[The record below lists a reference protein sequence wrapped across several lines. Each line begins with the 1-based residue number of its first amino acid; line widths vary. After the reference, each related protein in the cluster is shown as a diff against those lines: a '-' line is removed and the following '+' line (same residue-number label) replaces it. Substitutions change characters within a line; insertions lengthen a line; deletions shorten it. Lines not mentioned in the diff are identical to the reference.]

1 MLKKVM
7 IMLLM
12 ICSLFLFG
20 CGKEENNDSNKNN
33 ITYTNKFECIREYKL
48 TKDQVF
54 YATKEEPLN
63 GEKGDAVNVTYTR
76 SYDFDKNGDK
86 LLKYYDITTYDYI
99 LDYDMDKTYKLL
111 NKYIDSLKKDNSKS
125 KILTVPFFIASDNII
140 ISSLGPKIK
149 FKYEI
154 IDNVKGKIK
163 TKVTD
168 FGVNNALVEMYF
180 ELEIGYLVVIPMNKK
195 ESVLKT
201 EILISSKIINGKV
214 PTFYGKNI
222 FKESSISTSN

>member
-1 MLKKVM
+1 MKLKERLKRKYY
-7 IMLLM
+7 ILITFL
-12 ICSLFLFG
+12 ISLFLFIIIFSLYS
-20 CGKEENNDSNKNN
+20 KKLNPKLNDYIDFLVKDEIYKKVIKSNNFITNEEVNDILYIDKNDSNE
-33 ITYTNKFECIREYKL
+33 IVY
-48 TKDQVF
+48 
-54 YATKEEPLN
+54 
-63 GEKGDAVNVTYTR
+63 
-76 SYDFDKNGDK
+76 
-86 LLKYYDITTYDYI
+86 
-99 LDYDMDKTYKLL
+99 LDYDIDKTYKLL
-111 NKYIDSLKKDNSKS
+111 NKYIESLKKDNSKS
-125 KILTVPFFIASDNII
+125 KILTVPLFIASDNII

-222 FKESSISTSN
+222 FKENGVSTSN

>member
-1 MLKKVM
+1 MKLKERLKRKYY
-7 IMLLM
+7 ILITFL
-12 ICSLFLFG
+12 ISLFLFIIIFSLYS
-20 CGKEENNDSNKNN
+20 KKLNPKLNDYIDFLVKDEIYKKVIKSNNFITNEEVNDILYIDKNDSNE
-33 ITYTNKFECIREYKL
+33 IVY
-48 TKDQVF
+48 
-54 YATKEEPLN
+54 
-63 GEKGDAVNVTYTR
+63 
-76 SYDFDKNGDK
+76 
-86 LLKYYDITTYDYI
+86 
-99 LDYDMDKTYKLL
+99 LDYNMDKTYKLL
-111 NKYIDSLKKDNSKS
+111 NKYIESLKKDNSKS
-125 KILTVPFFIASDNII
+125 KILTVPLFIASDNII

-222 FKESSISTSN
+222 FKESGVSTSN

>member
-1 MLKKVM
+1 MKLKERLKRKYY
-7 IMLLM
+7 ILITFL
-12 ICSLFLFG
+12 ISLFLFIIIFSLYS
-20 CGKEENNDSNKNN
+20 KKLNPKLNDYIDFLVKDEIYKKVIKSNNFITNEEVNDILYIDKNDSNE
-33 ITYTNKFECIREYKL
+33 IEY
-48 TKDQVF
+48 
-54 YATKEEPLN
+54 
-63 GEKGDAVNVTYTR
+63 
-76 SYDFDKNGDK
+76 
-86 LLKYYDITTYDYI
+86 
-99 LDYDMDKTYKLL
+99 LDYNMDKTYKLL
-111 NKYIDSLKKDNSKS
+111 NKYIESLKKDNSKS

-140 ISSLGPKIK
+140 ISSLGPKVK

-154 IDNVKGKIK
+154 MNNVKGKIK

-201 EILISSKIINGKV
+201 EILISSKVINGKV

>member
-1 MLKKVM
+1 MKLKERLKRKYYILITFLISFFLFIIIFSLYSKKLNPKLNDYIDFLVKDEIYKKV
-7 IMLLM
+7 IKSNNF
-12 ICSLFLFG
+12 ITN
-20 CGKEENNDSNKNN
+20 EEVNDILYIDKNDSNE
-33 ITYTNKFECIREYKL
+33 IVY
-48 TKDQVF
+48 
-54 YATKEEPLN
+54 
-63 GEKGDAVNVTYTR
+63 
-76 SYDFDKNGDK
+76 
-86 LLKYYDITTYDYI
+86 
-99 LDYDMDKTYKLL
+99 LDYDIDKTYKLL

-222 FKESSISTSN
+222 FKESGVSTSN

>member
-1 MLKKVM
+1 MFIIIFSLYSKKLNPKLNDYIDFLVKDEIYKKV
-7 IMLLM
+7 IKSNNF
-12 ICSLFLFG
+12 ITN
-20 CGKEENNDSNKNN
+20 EEVND
-33 ITYTNKFECIREYKL
+33 ILYI
-48 TKDQVF
+48 
-54 YATKEEPLN
+54 
-63 GEKGDAVNVTYTR
+63 
-76 SYDFDKNGDK
+76 DKNK
-86 LLKYYDITTYDYI
+86 SNEIVY
-99 LDYDMDKTYKLL
+99 LDYDIDKTYKLL

-222 FKESSISTSN
+222 FKESGVSTSN

>member
-1 MLKKVM
+1 MKLKERLKRKYY
-7 IMLLM
+7 ILITFL
-12 ICSLFLFG
+12 ISLFLFIIIFSLYS
-20 CGKEENNDSNKNN
+20 KKLNPKLNDYIDFLVKDEIYKKVIKSNNFITNEEVNDILYIDKNDSNE
-33 ITYTNKFECIREYKL
+33 IVY
-48 TKDQVF
+48 
-54 YATKEEPLN
+54 
-63 GEKGDAVNVTYTR
+63 
-76 SYDFDKNGDK
+76 
-86 LLKYYDITTYDYI
+86 
-99 LDYDMDKTYKLL
+99 LDYDIDKTYKLL

-222 FKESSISTSN
+222 FKESSVSTSN

>member
-1 MLKKVM
+1 MKLKERLKRKYY
-7 IMLLM
+7 ILITFL
-12 ICSLFLFG
+12 ISLFLFIIIFSLYS
-20 CGKEENNDSNKNN
+20 KKLNPKLNDYIDFLVKDEIYKKVIKSNNFVTNEEVND
-33 ITYTNKFECIREYKL
+33 ILYI
-48 TKDQVF
+48 
-54 YATKEEPLN
+54 
-63 GEKGDAVNVTYTR
+63 
-76 SYDFDKNGDK
+76 DKNK
-86 LLKYYDITTYDYI
+86 SNEIVY
-99 LDYDMDKTYKLL
+99 LDYDIDKTYKLL
-111 NKYIDSLKKDNSKS
+111 NKYIDSLKKDNSQS

-222 FKESSISTSN
+222 FKESGVSTSN

>member
-1 MLKKVM
+1 MFIIIFSLYSKKLNPKLNDYIDFLVKDEIYKKV
-7 IMLLM
+7 IKSNNF
-12 ICSLFLFG
+12 ITN
-20 CGKEENNDSNKNN
+20 EEVND
-33 ITYTNKFECIREYKL
+33 ILYI
-48 TKDQVF
+48 
-54 YATKEEPLN
+54 
-63 GEKGDAVNVTYTR
+63 
-76 SYDFDKNGDK
+76 DKNK
-86 LLKYYDITTYDYI
+86 SNEIVY
-99 LDYDMDKTYKLL
+99 LDYDIDKTYKLL
-111 NKYIDSLKKDNSKS
+111 NKYIESLKKDNSKS

-222 FKESSISTSN
+222 FKESGVSTSN

>member
-1 MLKKVM
+1 MKLKERLKRKYY
-7 IMLLM
+7 ILITFL
-12 ICSLFLFG
+12 ISLFLFIIIFSLYS
-20 CGKEENNDSNKNN
+20 KKLNPKLNDYIDFLVKDEIYKKVIKSNNFITNEEVND
-33 ITYTNKFECIREYKL
+33 ILYI
-48 TKDQVF
+48 
-54 YATKEEPLN
+54 
-63 GEKGDAVNVTYTR
+63 
-76 SYDFDKNGDK
+76 DKNK
-86 LLKYYDITTYDYI
+86 SNEIVY
-99 LDYDMDKTYKLL
+99 LDYDIDKTYKLL
-111 NKYIDSLKKDNSKS
+111 NKYIESLKKDNSKS

-180 ELEIGYLVVIPMNKK
+180 ELEIGYLVVIPMNKI

-201 EILISSKIINGKV
+201 EILISSKIINGKI
-214 PTFYGKNI
+214 PTFYGKKI
-222 FKESSISTSN
+222 FKESSVSTSN

>member
-1 MLKKVM
+1 MKLKERLKRKYY
-7 IMLLM
+7 ILITFL
-12 ICSLFLFG
+12 ISLFLFIIIFSLYS
-20 CGKEENNDSNKNN
+20 KKLNPKLNDYIDFLVKNEIYKKVIKSNNFITNEEVND
-33 ITYTNKFECIREYKL
+33 ILYI
-48 TKDQVF
+48 
-54 YATKEEPLN
+54 
-63 GEKGDAVNVTYTR
+63 
-76 SYDFDKNGDK
+76 DKNK
-86 LLKYYDITTYDYI
+86 SNEIVY

-222 FKESSISTSN
+222 FKESGVSTSN

>member
-1 MLKKVM
+1 MKLKERLKRKYY
-7 IMLLM
+7 ISITFL
-12 ICSLFLFG
+12 ISLFLFIIIFSLYS
-20 CGKEENNDSNKNN
+20 KKLNPKLNDYIDFLVKDEIYKKVIKSNNFITNEEVND
-33 ITYTNKFECIREYKL
+33 ILYI
-48 TKDQVF
+48 
-54 YATKEEPLN
+54 
-63 GEKGDAVNVTYTR
+63 
-76 SYDFDKNGDK
+76 DKNK
-86 LLKYYDITTYDYI
+86 SNEIVY
-99 LDYDMDKTYKLL
+99 LDYDIDKTYKLL

-222 FKESSISTSN
+222 FKESSVSTSN

>member
-1 MLKKVM
+1 MKLKERLKRKYY
-7 IMLLM
+7 ILITFL
-12 ICSLFLFG
+12 ISLFLFIIIFSLYS
-20 CGKEENNDSNKNN
+20 KKLNPKLNDYIDFLVKDEIYKKVIKSNNFITNEEVND
-33 ITYTNKFECIREYKL
+33 ILYI
-48 TKDQVF
+48 
-54 YATKEEPLN
+54 
-63 GEKGDAVNVTYTR
+63 
-76 SYDFDKNGDK
+76 DKNK
-86 LLKYYDITTYDYI
+86 SNEIVY
-99 LDYDMDKTYKLL
+99 LDYDIDKTYKLL
-111 NKYIDSLKKDNSKS
+111 NKYIESLKKDNSKS

-154 IDNVKGKIK
+154 IDNIKGKIK

-222 FKESSISTSN
+222 FKESGVSTSN

>member
-1 MLKKVM
+1 MKLKERLKRKYY
-7 IMLLM
+7 ILITFL
-12 ICSLFLFG
+12 ISLFLFIIIFSLYR
-20 CGKEENNDSNKNN
+20 KKLNPKLNDYIDFLVKDEIYKKVIKSINFITNEEVND
-33 ITYTNKFECIREYKL
+33 ILYI
-48 TKDQVF
+48 
-54 YATKEEPLN
+54 
-63 GEKGDAVNVTYTR
+63 
-76 SYDFDKNGDK
+76 DKNK
-86 LLKYYDITTYDYI
+86 SNEIVY
-99 LDYDMDKTYKLL
+99 LDYDIDKTYKLL
-111 NKYIDSLKKDNSKS
+111 NKYIESLKKDNSKS

-222 FKESSISTSN
+222 FKESGVSTSN

>member
-1 MLKKVM
+1 MKLKERLKRKYY
-7 IMLLM
+7 ILITFL
-12 ICSLFLFG
+12 ISLFLFIIIFSLYS
-20 CGKEENNDSNKNN
+20 KKLNPKLNDYIDFLVKDEIYKKVIKSNNFITNEEVND
-33 ITYTNKFECIREYKL
+33 ILYI
-48 TKDQVF
+48 
-54 YATKEEPLN
+54 
-63 GEKGDAVNVTYTR
+63 
-76 SYDFDKNGDK
+76 DKNK
-86 LLKYYDITTYDYI
+86 SNEIVY
-99 LDYDMDKTYKLL
+99 LDYDIDKTYKLL

-140 ISSLGPKIK
+140 ISSLGPKVK

-195 ESVLKT
+195 ESILKT

-222 FKESSISTSN
+222 FKESGVSTSN

>member
-1 MLKKVM
+1 MKLKERLKRKYY
-7 IMLLM
+7 ILITFL
-12 ICSLFLFG
+12 ISLFLFIIIFSLYS
-20 CGKEENNDSNKNN
+20 KKLNPKLNDYIDFLVKDEIYKKVIKSNNFITNEEIND
-33 ITYTNKFECIREYKL
+33 ILYI
-48 TKDQVF
+48 
-54 YATKEEPLN
+54 
-63 GEKGDAVNVTYTR
+63 
-76 SYDFDKNGDK
+76 DKNK
-86 LLKYYDITTYDYI
+86 SNEIVY
-99 LDYDMDKTYKLL
+99 LDYDIDKTYKLL

-222 FKESSISTSN
+222 FKESGVSTSN

>member
-1 MLKKVM
+1 MKLKERLKRKYY
-7 IMLLM
+7 ILITFL
-12 ICSLFLFG
+12 ISLFLFIIIFSLYS
-20 CGKEENNDSNKNN
+20 KKLNPKLNDYIDFLVKDEIYKKVIKSNNFITNEEVND
-33 ITYTNKFECIREYKL
+33 ILYI
-48 TKDQVF
+48 
-54 YATKEEPLN
+54 
-63 GEKGDAVNVTYTR
+63 
-76 SYDFDKNGDK
+76 DKN
-86 LLKYYDITTYDYI
+86 
-99 LDYDMDKTYKLL
+99 MDKTYKLL
-111 NKYIDSLKKDNSKS
+111 NKYIESLKKDNSKS
-125 KILTVPFFIASDNII
+125 KILTVPLFIASDNII

-222 FKESSISTSN
+222 FKESSVSTSN

>member
-1 MLKKVM
+1 MKLKERLKRKYY
-7 IMLLM
+7 ILITFL
-12 ICSLFLFG
+12 ISLFLFIIIFSLYS
-20 CGKEENNDSNKNN
+20 KKLNPKLNDYIDFLVKDEIYKKVIKSNNFITNEEVND
-33 ITYTNKFECIREYKL
+33 ILYI
-48 TKDQVF
+48 
-54 YATKEEPLN
+54 
-63 GEKGDAVNVTYTR
+63 
-76 SYDFDKNGDK
+76 DKNK
-86 LLKYYDITTYDYI
+86 SNEIVY
-99 LDYDMDKTYKLL
+99 LDYDIDKTYKLL
-111 NKYIDSLKKDNSKS
+111 NKYIESLKKDNSKS

-168 FGVNNALVEMYF
+168 FGVNNALIEMYF

-222 FKESSISTSN
+222 FKESSVSTSN

>member
-1 MLKKVM
+1 MKLKERLKRKYY
-7 IMLLM
+7 ILITFL
-12 ICSLFLFG
+12 ISLFLFIIIFILYSE
-20 CGKEENNDSNKNN
+20 KLNPKLNDYIDFLVKDEIYKKVIKSNNFITNEEVND
-33 ITYTNKFECIREYKL
+33 ILYI
-48 TKDQVF
+48 
-54 YATKEEPLN
+54 
-63 GEKGDAVNVTYTR
+63 
-76 SYDFDKNGDK
+76 DKNK
-86 LLKYYDITTYDYI
+86 SNEIVY
-99 LDYDMDKTYKLL
+99 LDYDIDKTYKLL

>member
-1 MLKKVM
+1 MKLKERLKRKYY
-7 IMLLM
+7 ILITFL
-12 ICSLFLFG
+12 ISLFLFIIIFSLYS
-20 CGKEENNDSNKNN
+20 KKLNPKLNDYIDFLVKDEIYKKVIKSNNFITNEEVND
-33 ITYTNKFECIREYKL
+33 ILYI
-48 TKDQVF
+48 
-54 YATKEEPLN
+54 
-63 GEKGDAVNVTYTR
+63 
-76 SYDFDKNGDK
+76 DKNK
-86 LLKYYDITTYDYI
+86 SNEIVY
-99 LDYDMDKTYKLL
+99 LDYDIDKTYKLL

-140 ISSLGPKIK
+140 ISSLGPKVK

-222 FKESSISTSN
+222 FKESGVSTSN

>member
-1 MLKKVM
+1 MKLKERLKRKYY
-7 IMLLM
+7 ILITFL
-12 ICSLFLFG
+12 ISLFLFIIIFSLYS
-20 CGKEENNDSNKNN
+20 KKLNPKLNNYIDFLVKDEIYKKVIKSNNFITNEEVNDILYIDKNDSNE
-33 ITYTNKFECIREYKL
+33 IVY
-48 TKDQVF
+48 
-54 YATKEEPLN
+54 
-63 GEKGDAVNVTYTR
+63 
-76 SYDFDKNGDK
+76 
-86 LLKYYDITTYDYI
+86 
-99 LDYDMDKTYKLL
+99 LDYNMDKTYKLL
-111 NKYIDSLKKDNSKS
+111 NKYIESLKKDNSKS

-140 ISSLGPKIK
+140 ISSLGPKVK

-154 IDNVKGKIK
+154 MNNVKGKIK

-201 EILISSKIINGKV
+201 EILISSKVINGKV

-222 FKESSISTSN
+222 FKESSVSTSN

>member
-1 MLKKVM
+1 MKLKERLKRKYY
-7 IMLLM
+7 ILITFL
-12 ICSLFLFG
+12 ISLFLFIIIFSLYS
-20 CGKEENNDSNKNN
+20 KKLNPKLNDYIDFLVKDEIYKKVIKSNNFITNEEVND
-33 ITYTNKFECIREYKL
+33 ILYI
-48 TKDQVF
+48 
-54 YATKEEPLN
+54 
-63 GEKGDAVNVTYTR
+63 
-76 SYDFDKNGDK
+76 DKNK
-86 LLKYYDITTYDYI
+86 SNEIVY
-99 LDYDMDKTYKLL
+99 LDYDIDKTYKLL
-111 NKYIDSLKKDNSKS
+111 NKYIESLKKDNSKS

-154 IDNVKGKIK
+154 IDNVKGKLK

-222 FKESSISTSN
+222 FKESSVSTSN

>member
-1 MLKKVM
+1 MKLKERLKRKYY
-7 IMLLM
+7 ILITFL
-12 ICSLFLFG
+12 ISLFLFIIIFSLYS
-20 CGKEENNDSNKNN
+20 KKLNPKLNDYIDFLVKDEIYKKVIKSNNFITNEEVND
-33 ITYTNKFECIREYKL
+33 ILYI
-48 TKDQVF
+48 
-54 YATKEEPLN
+54 
-63 GEKGDAVNVTYTR
+63 
-76 SYDFDKNGDK
+76 DKNK
-86 LLKYYDITTYDYI
+86 SNEIVY

>member
-1 MLKKVM
+1 MKLKERLKRKYY
-7 IMLLM
+7 ILITFL
-12 ICSLFLFG
+12 ISLFLFIIIFSLYS
-20 CGKEENNDSNKNN
+20 KKLNPKLNDYIDFLVKNEIYKKVIKSNNFITNEEVND
-33 ITYTNKFECIREYKL
+33 ILYI
-48 TKDQVF
+48 
-54 YATKEEPLN
+54 
-63 GEKGDAVNVTYTR
+63 
-76 SYDFDKNGDK
+76 DKNK
-86 LLKYYDITTYDYI
+86 SNEIVY
-99 LDYDMDKTYKLL
+99 LDYDIDKTYKLL

-222 FKESSISTSN
+222 FKESGVSTSN

>member
-1 MLKKVM
+1 MKLKERLKRKYY
-7 IMLLM
+7 ILITFL
-12 ICSLFLFG
+12 ISLFLFIIIFSLYS
-20 CGKEENNDSNKNN
+20 KKLNPKLNDYIDFLVKDEIYRKVIKSNNFITNEEVNDILYIDKNDSNE
-33 ITYTNKFECIREYKL
+33 IVY
-48 TKDQVF
+48 
-54 YATKEEPLN
+54 
-63 GEKGDAVNVTYTR
+63 
-76 SYDFDKNGDK
+76 
-86 LLKYYDITTYDYI
+86 
-99 LDYDMDKTYKLL
+99 LDYNMDKTYKLL
-111 NKYIDSLKKDNSKS
+111 NKYIESLKKDNSKS

>member
-1 MLKKVM
+1 MKLKERLKRKYY
-7 IMLLM
+7 ILITFL
-12 ICSLFLFG
+12 ISLFLFIIIFSLYS
-20 CGKEENNDSNKNN
+20 KKLNPKLNDYIDFLVKDEIYKKVIKSNNFITNEEIND
-33 ITYTNKFECIREYKL
+33 ILYI
-48 TKDQVF
+48 
-54 YATKEEPLN
+54 
-63 GEKGDAVNVTYTR
+63 
-76 SYDFDKNGDK
+76 DKNK
-86 LLKYYDITTYDYI
+86 SNEIVY
-99 LDYDMDKTYKLL
+99 LDYDIDKTYKLL

-201 EILISSKIINGKV
+201 EILISSKVINGKV

-222 FKESSISTSN
+222 FKESGVSTSN

>member
-1 MLKKVM
+1 MKLKERLKRKYY
-7 IMLLM
+7 ILITFL
-12 ICSLFLFG
+12 ISLFLFIIIFSLYSE
-20 CGKEENNDSNKNN
+20 KLNPKLNDYIDFLVKDEIYKKVIKSNNFITNEEVND
-33 ITYTNKFECIREYKL
+33 ILYI
-48 TKDQVF
+48 
-54 YATKEEPLN
+54 
-63 GEKGDAVNVTYTR
+63 
-76 SYDFDKNGDK
+76 DKNK
-86 LLKYYDITTYDYI
+86 SNEIVY
-99 LDYDMDKTYKLL
+99 LDYDIDKTYKLL

-140 ISSLGPKIK
+140 ISSLGPKVK

-222 FKESSISTSN
+222 FKESSVSTSN

>member
-1 MLKKVM
+1 MKLKERLKRKYY
-7 IMLLM
+7 ILITFL
-12 ICSLFLFG
+12 ISLFLFIIIFSLYS
-20 CGKEENNDSNKNN
+20 KKLNPKLNDYIDFLVKDEIYQKVIKSNNFITNEEVNDILYIDKNDSNE
-33 ITYTNKFECIREYKL
+33 IVY
-48 TKDQVF
+48 
-54 YATKEEPLN
+54 
-63 GEKGDAVNVTYTR
+63 
-76 SYDFDKNGDK
+76 
-86 LLKYYDITTYDYI
+86 
-99 LDYDMDKTYKLL
+99 LDYNMDKTYKLL

-140 ISSLGPKIK
+140 ISSLGPKVK

-154 IDNVKGKIK
+154 MNNVKGKIK

-222 FKESSISTSN
+222 FKESGVSTSN

>member
-1 MLKKVM
+1 MKLKERLKRKYY
-7 IMLLM
+7 ILITFL
-12 ICSLFLFG
+12 ISLFLFIIIFSLYS
-20 CGKEENNDSNKNN
+20 KKLNPKLNDYIDFLVKDEIYKKVIKSNNFITNEEINNILYIDKNN
-33 ITYTNKFECIREYKL
+33 SNEIVY
-48 TKDQVF
+48 
-54 YATKEEPLN
+54 
-63 GEKGDAVNVTYTR
+63 
-76 SYDFDKNGDK
+76 
-86 LLKYYDITTYDYI
+86 
-99 LDYDMDKTYKLL
+99 LDYDIDKTYKLL

-140 ISSLGPKIK
+140 ISSLGPKVK

-222 FKESSISTSN
+222 FKESGVSTSN

>member
-1 MLKKVM
+1 MKLKERLKRKYY
-7 IMLLM
+7 ILITFL
-12 ICSLFLFG
+12 ISLFLFIIIFSLYS
-20 CGKEENNDSNKNN
+20 KKLNPKLNDYIDFLVKDEIYKKVIKSNNFITNEEVNDILYIDKNN
-33 ITYTNKFECIREYKL
+33 SNEIVY
-48 TKDQVF
+48 
-54 YATKEEPLN
+54 
-63 GEKGDAVNVTYTR
+63 
-76 SYDFDKNGDK
+76 
-86 LLKYYDITTYDYI
+86 
-99 LDYDMDKTYKLL
+99 LDYDIDKTYKLL
-111 NKYIDSLKKDNSKS
+111 NKYIDNLKKDNSKS

-222 FKESSISTSN
+222 FKESGVSTSN

>member
-1 MLKKVM
+1 MKLKERLKRKYY
-7 IMLLM
+7 ILITFL
-12 ICSLFLFG
+12 ISLFLFIIIFSLYS
-20 CGKEENNDSNKNN
+20 KKLNPKLNDYIDFLVKDEIYKKVIKSNNFITNEEVND
-33 ITYTNKFECIREYKL
+33 ILYI
-48 TKDQVF
+48 
-54 YATKEEPLN
+54 
-63 GEKGDAVNVTYTR
+63 
-76 SYDFDKNGDK
+76 DKNK
-86 LLKYYDITTYDYI
+86 SNEIVY
-99 LDYDMDKTYKLL
+99 LDYDIDKTYKLL

-201 EILISSKIINGKV
+201 EILISSKLINGKV

-222 FKESSISTSN
+222 FKESGVSTSN

>member
-1 MLKKVM
+1 MKLKERLKRKYY
-7 IMLLM
+7 ILITFL
-12 ICSLFLFG
+12 ISLFLFIIIFSLYSE
-20 CGKEENNDSNKNN
+20 KLNPKLNDYIDFLVKDEIYKKVIKSNNFITNEEVND
-33 ITYTNKFECIREYKL
+33 ILYI
-48 TKDQVF
+48 
-54 YATKEEPLN
+54 
-63 GEKGDAVNVTYTR
+63 
-76 SYDFDKNGDK
+76 DKNK
-86 LLKYYDITTYDYI
+86 SNEIVY
-99 LDYDMDKTYKLL
+99 LDYDIDKTYKLL

-140 ISSLGPKIK
+140 ISSLGPKVK

-222 FKESSISTSN
+222 FKESGVSAKIKS

>member
-1 MLKKVM
+1 MKLKERLKRKYY
-7 IMLLM
+7 ILITFL
-12 ICSLFLFG
+12 ISLFLFIIIFSLYS
-20 CGKEENNDSNKNN
+20 KKLNPKLNDYIDFLVKDEIYKKVIKSNNFITNEEVND
-33 ITYTNKFECIREYKL
+33 ILYI
-48 TKDQVF
+48 
-54 YATKEEPLN
+54 
-63 GEKGDAVNVTYTR
+63 
-76 SYDFDKNGDK
+76 DKNK
-86 LLKYYDITTYDYI
+86 SNEIVYLNYDI
-99 LDYDMDKTYKLL
+99 DKTYKLL

-222 FKESSISTSN
+222 FKESGVSTSN

>member
-1 MLKKVM
+1 MKLKERLKRKYY
-7 IMLLM
+7 ILITFL
-12 ICSLFLFG
+12 ISLFLFIIIFSLYS
-20 CGKEENNDSNKNN
+20 KKLNPKLNDYIDFLVKDEIYKKVIKSNNFITNEEVND
-33 ITYTNKFECIREYKL
+33 ILYI
-48 TKDQVF
+48 
-54 YATKEEPLN
+54 
-63 GEKGDAVNVTYTR
+63 
-76 SYDFDKNGDK
+76 DKNK
-86 LLKYYDITTYDYI
+86 SNEIVY
-99 LDYDMDKTYKLL
+99 LDYDIDKTYKLL
-111 NKYIDSLKKDNSKS
+111 NKYIESLKKDNSKS

-222 FKESSISTSN
+222 FKESSVSEKIKS

>member
-1 MLKKVM
+1 MKLKERLKRKYY
-7 IMLLM
+7 ILITFL
-12 ICSLFLFG
+12 ISLFLFIIIFSLYS
-20 CGKEENNDSNKNN
+20 KKLNPKLNDYIDFLVKDEIYKKVIKSNNFITNEEVND
-33 ITYTNKFECIREYKL
+33 ILYI
-48 TKDQVF
+48 
-54 YATKEEPLN
+54 
-63 GEKGDAVNVTYTR
+63 
-76 SYDFDKNGDK
+76 DKNK
-86 LLKYYDITTYDYI
+86 SNEIVY
-99 LDYDMDKTYKLL
+99 LDYDIDKTYKLL

-140 ISSLGPKIK
+140 ISSLGSKIK

-222 FKESSISTSN
+222 FKESSVSTSN

>member
-1 MLKKVM
+1 MKLKERLKRKYY
-7 IMLLM
+7 ILITFL
-12 ICSLFLFG
+12 ISLFLFIIIFSLYSE
-20 CGKEENNDSNKNN
+20 KLNPKLNDYIDFLVKDEIYKKVIKSNNFITNEEVND
-33 ITYTNKFECIREYKL
+33 ILYI
-48 TKDQVF
+48 
-54 YATKEEPLN
+54 
-63 GEKGDAVNVTYTR
+63 
-76 SYDFDKNGDK
+76 DKNK
-86 LLKYYDITTYDYI
+86 SNEIVY
-99 LDYDMDKTYKLL
+99 LDYDIDKTYKLL

-201 EILISSKIINGKV
+201 EILISSKVINGKV

-222 FKESSISTSN
+222 FKESSVSTSN

>member
-1 MLKKVM
+1 MKLKERLKRKYY
-7 IMLLM
+7 ILITFL
-12 ICSLFLFG
+12 ISLFLFIIIFSLYSE
-20 CGKEENNDSNKNN
+20 KLNPKLNDYIDFLVKDEIYKKVIKSNNFITNEEVNN
-33 ITYTNKFECIREYKL
+33 ILYI
-48 TKDQVF
+48 
-54 YATKEEPLN
+54 
-63 GEKGDAVNVTYTR
+63 
-76 SYDFDKNGDK
+76 DKNK
-86 LLKYYDITTYDYI
+86 SNEIVY
-99 LDYDMDKTYKLL
+99 LDYDIDKTYKLL

-222 FKESSISTSN
+222 FKESSVSTSN

>member
-1 MLKKVM
+1 MKLKERLKRKYY
-7 IMLLM
+7 ILITFL
-12 ICSLFLFG
+12 ISLFLFIIIFSLYS
-20 CGKEENNDSNKNN
+20 KKLNPKLNDYIDFLVKDEIYKKVIKSNNFITNEEVND
-33 ITYTNKFECIREYKL
+33 ILYI
-48 TKDQVF
+48 
-54 YATKEEPLN
+54 
-63 GEKGDAVNVTYTR
+63 
-76 SYDFDKNGDK
+76 DKNK
-86 LLKYYDITTYDYI
+86 SNEIVY
-99 LDYDMDKTYKLL
+99 LDYNMDKTYKLL
-111 NKYIDSLKKDNSKS
+111 NKYIESLKKDNSKS

-201 EILISSKIINGKV
+201 LSFFSSLW
-214 PTFYGKNI
+214 
-222 FKESSISTSN
+222 